1 MHRIAS
7 RMPEHGPPSPPSAN
21 LKGFATTTPFMIKAE
36 RVVVCGRVVDEAA
49 SLRAAHHRSAIDALR
64 AADFWTA
71 NLGAL
76 IAALCPASDSANQV
90 ICPTIEVTLT
100 WWFRAS

>member
-36 RVVVCGRVVDEAA
+36 RVVVFRKVGRSAING
-49 SLRAAHHRSAIDALR
+49 LRAANNSTVVPARFLR
-64 AADFWTA
+64 AD
-71 NLGAL
+71 GA
-76 IAALCPASDSANQV
+76 IQV
-90 ICPTIEVTLT
+90 IHTQ
-100 WWFRAS
+100 RH